1 MTSRGIVPVVE
12 ATDLVAIVVTNL
24 HDDDVIANKANW
36 AKPFQEETW
45 LLGL

>member
-1 MTSRGIVPVVE
+1 MTSRDIVPVVE
-12 ATDLVAIVVTNL
+12 AANLVAIVVTNL
-24 HDDDVIANKANW
+24 HDDDVIANKADR